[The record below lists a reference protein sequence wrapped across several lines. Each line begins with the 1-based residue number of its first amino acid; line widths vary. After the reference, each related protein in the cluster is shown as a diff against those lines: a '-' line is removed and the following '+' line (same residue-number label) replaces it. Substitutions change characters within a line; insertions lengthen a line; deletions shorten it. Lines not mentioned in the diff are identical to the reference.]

1 MRKPHRQRAVAN
13 SLSFAAAS
21 AYQIYLREV
30 RLMKLK
36 KYICAAAAM
45 TVFSCTAYAQQV
57 DIYVNGNIISERG
70 YLENDTTYVP
80 IRAVTESM
88 GAQVSWDGQ
97 SVHIL
102 KDEDTLV
109 SSLISDAS
117 DSVVAIVGNYSSGSS
132 TADKY
137 NEMTAHGTGVVIKSN
152 GTILTNAHVVSD
164 ITNITVVF
172 NDGTSCGATIQCIDE
187 DSDLATIKIN
197 KLGLKP
203 INFGSPDDIV
213 AGRTV
218 IAIGTPLSLNMRN
231 SATKGIISGK
241 DVPVSG
247 CMYPLIQTDAA
258 INGGNSGGPLID
270 LNGNL
275 IGINSSKYAGIGI
288 EGVAFS
294 IPLETINYVL
304 DQFEKNGKVLRPEIK
319 VSFEESWEA
328 KIGLP
333 TQKGLTVKNSHSA
346 VLADGDIVTAVNGIP
361 VHSITDYNKA
371 IRDSFNGTLSITF
384 TRGGAEMTAD
394 ADYEMK

>member
-1 MRKPHRQRAVAN
+1 M
-13 SLSFAAAS
+13 
-21 AYQIYLREV
+21 
-30 RLMKLK
+30 
-36 KYICAAAAM
+36 
-45 TVFSCTAYAQQV
+45 
-57 DIYVNGNIISERG
+57 
-70 YLENDTTYVP
+70 
-80 IRAVTESM
+80 
-88 GAQVSWDGQ
+88 
-97 SVHIL
+97 
-102 KDEDTLV
+102 
-109 SSLISDAS
+109 
-117 DSVVAIVGNYSSGSS
+117 
-132 TADKY
+132 
-137 NEMTAHGTGVVIKSN
+137 
-152 GTILTNAHVVSD
+152 
-164 ITNITVVF
+164 
-172 NDGTSCGATIQCIDE
+172 
-187 DSDLATIKIN
+187 
-197 KLGLKP
+197 
-203 INFGSPDDIV
+203 
-213 AGRTV
+213 
-218 IAIGTPLSLNMRN
+218 
-231 SATKGIISGK
+231 
-241 DVPVSG
+241 PVSG